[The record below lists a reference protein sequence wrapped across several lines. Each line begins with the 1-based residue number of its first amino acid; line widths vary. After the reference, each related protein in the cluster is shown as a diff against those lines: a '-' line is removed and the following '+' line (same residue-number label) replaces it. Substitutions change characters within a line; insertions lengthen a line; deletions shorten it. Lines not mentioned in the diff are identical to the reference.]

1 MNTPTIEHFLASYS
15 IPVQQHAA
23 LLRQV
28 ILRQLPG
35 ISEQLDLPA
44 KMIAYSYGPGYAG
57 LVCVLLPS
65 KKGLK
70 LGFNKGPEIPDP
82 EGLLQGTAKTTRYV
96 VIDNQDQI
104 TSPGIAKLLAAA
116 LEQYKKRRAHLKQS

>member
-1 MNTPTIEHFLASYS
+1 MYLPEIKQQSQPALKPLNAPTIKHFLASCT

-57 LVCVLLPS
+57 LVRALLPS

-70 LGFNKGPEIPDP
+70 LGFNKGPE
-82 EGLLQGTAKTTRYV
+82 LSQ
-96 VIDNQDQI
+96 N
-104 TSPGIAKLLAAA
+104 S
-116 LEQYKKRRAHLKQS
+116 